1 LPSASEASANHVI
14 KNAAEELKKNPAVKP
29 PEWVFSVKTGVSRER
44 LPEQEDFWFIRC
56 ASILRS
62 LYVHGNKG
70 VRRLRHKYGGR
81 KEHRV
86 SRAHHKAGGGK
97 IIRVAMQQLETAGL
111 LKKEKTGGRT
121 ITHAGIALLDK
132 SAA

>member
-1 LPSASEASANHVI
+1 MI
-14 KNAAEELKKNPAVKP
+14 KKVAEELKKNPAVKP
-29 PEWVFSVKTGVSRER
+29 PEWVFSVKTGVTRER

-56 ASILRS
+56 AAILRS

-81 KEHRV
+81 NKHSVAR
-86 SRAHHKAGGGK
+86 SHHAPGAGK
-97 IIRVAMQQLETAGL
+97 IIRVAMQQLEAAGFVE
-111 LKKEKTGGRT
+111 KEKTGGRT

-132 SAA
+132 AAA

>member
-1 LPSASEASANHVI
+1 MPSALEVSANYVI
-14 KNAAEELKKNPAVKP
+14 RKLAEELKKNQAIKP
-29 PEWVFSVKTGVSRER
+29 PEWVFFVKTGVSRER

-81 KEHRV
+81 SEHTV
-86 SRAHHKAGGGK
+86 ARAHHKAGSGK
-97 IIRVAMQQLETAGL
+97 IIRVALQQLETAGL
-111 LKKEKTGGRT
+111 VKKEKTGGRS
-121 ITHAGIALLDK
+121 ITNAGIALLNK
-132 SAA
+132 AAA